1 VTRKEMADRGTGDTG
16 EASLMFELGIDSHC
30 HQCGKFVPASTQ
42 HNCRKPRDEDEIERV
57 RRLSK

>member
-1 VTRKEMADRGTGDTG
+1 MAARSKGDTG